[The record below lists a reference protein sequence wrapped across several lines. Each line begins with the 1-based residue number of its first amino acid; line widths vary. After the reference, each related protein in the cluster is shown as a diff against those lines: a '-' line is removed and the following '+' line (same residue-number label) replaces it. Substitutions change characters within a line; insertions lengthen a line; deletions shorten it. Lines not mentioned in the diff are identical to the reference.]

1 MKAWITYLSML
12 IIVIVLLLC
21 LMRLHPY
28 YQYAQYKDMSLSP
41 SSTKNDTLRIAF
53 IGDSWADYHHLYDS
67 LLCSMIGGDDRLVSV
82 KSKGNVGAKSRG
94 IYERMS
100 TSTRPILKWKPHYCI
115 ISAGINDAV
124 AKLGED
130 NYVHHYQLIL
140 RQLIRLGIK
149 PVVLEVPDVN
159 YRAIASR
166 ESWTMRLHHT
176 LSSFLT
182 GSKMYNFDSYRT
194 SLKDAIDDLVRG
206 GKVVYVPADAWNPMG
221 YLDNR
226 RLYESDETHLN
237 PLGYHL
243 LDSCIASVI
252 LRDMKQK

>member
-1 MKAWITYLSML
+1 MNVWITYLSIL
-12 IIVIVLLLC
+12 ITVIVLLLC
-21 LMRLHPY
+21 SIRIHPY
-28 YQYAQYKDMSLSP
+28 YQYSQYQDIVLSP
-41 SSTKNDTLRIAF
+41 SPAKTDTLRIAF
-53 IGDSWADYHHLYDS
+53 IGDSWAEYHHPYDS
-67 LLCSMIGGDDRLVSV
+67 HLYSMIGGGGRLVSV
-82 KSKGNVGAKSRG
+82 RSKGNVGAKSKG
-94 IYERMS
+94 IYERLF
-100 TSTRPILKWKPHYCI
+100 TSTRPILMWRPHYCI

-130 NYVHHYQLIL
+130 NYIHHYQLIL
-140 RQLIRLGIK
+140 RQLIQLGIR

-194 SLKDAIDDLVRG
+194 SLKNAIDDLVRG

>member
-1 MKAWITYLSML
+1 MRAWITYLSLL
-12 IIVIVLLLC
+12 ITVIVLLLC
-21 LMRLHPY
+21 LIRLHPY
-28 YQYAQYKDMSLSP
+28 YQYAQLQDMNLSP
-41 SSTKNDTLRIAF
+41 SPIKTDTLKIAF
-53 IGDSWADYHHLYDS
+53 IGDSWADYHHPYDS
-67 LLCSMIGGDDRLVSV
+67 LLCSMLSVGARLVSV
-82 KSKGNVGAKSRG
+82 KTKGNVGAKSKG
-94 IYERMS
+94 IYERLSS
-100 TSTRPILKWKPHYCI
+100 TTRPILVWHPHYCI

-124 AKLGED
+124 AKLGAD
-130 NYVHHYQLIL
+130 NYVHHYLLIL

-194 SLKDAIDDLVRG
+194 SLKDAIDGLVRG
-206 GKVVYVPADAWNPMG
+206 GKVVYVPADAWNPLG

>member
-1 MKAWITYLSML
+1 MKVCITYLSIL
-12 IIVIVLLLC
+12 ITVIVLLLC
-21 LMRLHPY
+21 SIRIHPY
-28 YQYAQYKDMSLSP
+28 YQYTESQDLVLST

-53 IGDSWADYHHLYDS
+53 IGDSWAEYHHPYDS
-67 LLCSMIGGDDRLVSV
+67 HLCSMIGEGGRLVSV
-82 KSKGNVGAKSRG
+82 RSKGNVGAKSKG
-94 IYERMS
+94 IYERLS
-100 TSTRPILKWKPHYCI
+100 TSTRPILMWRPHYCI

-130 NYVHHYQLIL
+130 NYIHHYQLIL
-140 RQLIRLGIK
+140 RQLIQLGIK

-182 GSKMYNFDSYRT
+182 DSRMFDFGSYRT
-194 SLKDAIDDLVRG
+194 SLKNTIDDLVRG